1 MHNQTYRNTDPITS
15 RQPVANKPKLQAIAL
30 KLISDNPGITA
41 GEIEAR
47 AVSMGLGSGLWK
59 RLNELEKKSM
69 ISRDGYVR
77 FNGTGRLQ
85 TKWKIK
91 EQQLGIEEML

>member
-15 RQPVANKPKLQAIAL
+15 RQPVPNKPKLQAIAL
-30 KLISDNPGITA
+30 KLIAEFPGITA

-59 RLNELEKKSM
+59 RLNELERKSM

-85 TKWKIK
+85 TKWKIH
-91 EQQLGIEEML
+91 EQQLDLGGM